1 MFKISGLF
9 FVLIALLCGVLLFKT
24 SQSVQGL
31 ESRLA
36 SIEEINQKEKD
47 EIRVLATE
55 WDYLNSPQRL
65 ESLVSEG
72 VQSLQSS
79 EEAFKKNTNA
89 FTPAVPTR
97 KPDLIKVRG
106 QNGHP

>member
-9 FVLIALLCGVLLFKT
+9 FVLVAILCGVLLFKT

-36 SIEEINQKEKD
+36 SIEAVNQKEKD
-47 EIRVLATE
+47 EIRVLTTE
-55 WDYLNSPQRL
+55 WDYLNNPQRL
-65 ESLVSEG
+65 EGLVSEG
-72 VQSLQSS
+72 VQSLESS
-79 EEAFKKNTNA
+79 EEAFKKNTN
-89 FTPAVPTR
+89 TLVPAIPKR
-97 KPDLIKVRG
+97 KPRLIKIGG